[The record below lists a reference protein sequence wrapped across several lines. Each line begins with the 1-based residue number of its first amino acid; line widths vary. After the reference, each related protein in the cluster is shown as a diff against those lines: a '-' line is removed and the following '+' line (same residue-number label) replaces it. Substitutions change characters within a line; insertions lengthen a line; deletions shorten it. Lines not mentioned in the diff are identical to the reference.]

1 MLLDLPYFDPIEC
14 TAIDSMHNLFLRSGK
29 HTFSVWIETDTL
41 TKQNLKELEKRIK
54 MFLFQVILG
63 DFHHVRI
70 SSCYNSFTAN
80 QWKNWITLYSCVTL
94 KDILPVEHYRCWQLF
109 VRSCVITCSY
119 CTRGHDFVSADL
131 LLKEFCCLF
140 ERLYGPDKCTF
151 NMHLHLHLKKLF
163 GLWSSSHILVLCF

>member
-14 TAIDSMHNLFLRSGK
+14 TAIDSMHNLFLGSGK

-41 TKQNLKELEKRIK
+41 TKQNLKELEKRIN
-54 MFLFQVILG
+54 MFFVPSDVGRLPSG
-63 DFHHVRI
+63 I

-109 VRSCVITCSY
+109 VRSCVIICSY
-119 CTRGHDFVSADL
+119 C
-131 LLKEFCCLF
+131 
-140 ERLYGPDKCTF
+140 
-151 NMHLHLHLKKLF
+151 
-163 GLWSSSHILVLCF
+163 I